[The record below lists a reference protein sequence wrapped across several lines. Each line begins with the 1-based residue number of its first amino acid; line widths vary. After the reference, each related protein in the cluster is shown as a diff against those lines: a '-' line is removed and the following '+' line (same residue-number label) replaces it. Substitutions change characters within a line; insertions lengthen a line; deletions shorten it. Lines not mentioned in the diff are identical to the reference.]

1 MTAGVATILR
11 RRGRSGDPNRGR
23 VFQSFWIYVV
33 CVVLGAITLIP
44 LLYVVLGGFRTTG
57 QIAAHPVAWPH
68 PWITSNY
75 TSIATSGAF
84 WRQIGNSAIIAGI
97 ATLVIVT
104 LGSSVAYALARYDFR
119 GREILYTVFTLG
131 LLLPLTVAVLPLYIE
146 LRQFGILD
154 NPLGVALPEAAFGL
168 PVTVIILRPF
178 MRAIPSDLEDAA
190 AIDGCSKIGFF
201 WRILIPLSRPA
212 LMTVAVL
219 AVVTSWNAFLLPLI
233 VLNNP
238 NDWTLPL
245 GVAAYQG
252 EYAQDTAAILAYT
265 ALSMVPALIF
275 FMGAERRIVR
285 GLSGAVKG

>member
-1 MTAGVATILR
+1 MSASIATPR
-11 RRGRSGDPNRGR
+11 RRRAGAQRRL
-23 VFQSFWIYVV
+23 QLWTYAV
-33 CVVLGAITLIP
+33 CVVLGVITIVP
-44 LLYVVLGGFRTTG
+44 LLYVVLGGFRNTG
-57 QIAAHPVAWPH
+57 QIADAPVAWPH

-75 TSIATSGAF
+75 TGIITSEAF
-84 WRQIGNSAIIAGI
+84 WRQIGNSAIIAAI

-104 LGSSVAYALARYDFR
+104 LGSCVAYALARYEFR
-119 GREILYTVFTLG
+119 GRELLYTIFTLG

-154 NPLGVALPEAAFGL
+154 SPFGVALPEAAFGL

-178 MRAIPSDLEDAA
+178 MRAIPPDLEDAA

-212 LMTVAVL
+212 LMTVSIL

-233 VLNNP
+233 VLNDP
-238 NDWTLPL
+238 GEWTLPL
-245 GVAAYQG
+245 GVASYQG

-265 ALSMVPALIF
+265 ALSMVPALVF
-275 FMGAERRIVR
+275 FLAAERRIVG
-285 GLSGAVKG
+285 GLSGAIKG

>member
-1 MTAGVATILR
+1 MSASIATPR
-11 RRGRSGDPNRGR
+11 RRRADARR
-23 VFQSFWIYVV
+23 RFQGWWTYAV
-33 CVVLGAITLIP
+33 CIVLGVITIVP
-44 LLYVVLGGFRTTG
+44 LLYVVLGGFRNTG
-57 QIAAHPVAWPH
+57 QIAAEPVAWPH
-68 PWITSNY
+68 PWITGNY
-75 TSIATSGAF
+75 TGIITSEAF
-84 WRQIGNSAIIAGI
+84 WRQIGNSAIIAAI

-104 LGSSVAYALARYDFR
+104 LGSCVAYALARYEFR
-119 GREILYTVFTLG
+119 GRELLYTIFTLG

-212 LMTVAVL
+212 LMTVSIL

-233 VLNNP
+233 VLNDP
-238 NDWTLPL
+238 SEWTLPL
-245 GVAAYQG
+245 GVASYQG

-265 ALSMVPALIF
+265 ALSMVPALVF
-275 FMGAERRIVR
+275 FLAAERRIVG
-285 GLSGAVKG
+285 GLSGAIKG

>member
-1 MTAGVATILR
+1 MTVGVVGT
-11 RRGRSGDPNRGR
+11 RRGRRSESRENAGR
-23 VFQSFWIYVV
+23 FFQQFWVYVV
-33 CVVLGAITLIP
+33 CVVLGAITIVP
-44 LLYVVLGGFRTTG
+44 LLYVVLGGFRNTG

-68 PWITSNY
+68 PWITHNY

-84 WRQIGNSAIIAGI
+84 WRQIGNSAIIAAI
-97 ATLVIVT
+97 ATAVIVT
-104 LGSSVAYALARYDFR
+104 LGSCVAYALSRYDFR
-119 GREILYTVFTLG
+119 GREVLYTIFTLG

-146 LRQFGILD
+146 LRQFHILD
-154 NPLGVALPEAAFGL
+154 SPLGVALPEAAFGL

-190 AIDGCSKIGFF
+190 AIDGCSKIAFF

-212 LMTVAVL
+212 LTTVSVL

-238 NDWTLPL
+238 NEWTLPL
-245 GVAAYQG
+245 GVASYQG

-265 ALSMVPALIF
+265 ALSMVPALLF
-275 FMGAERRIVR
+275 FLAAERKIVG
-285 GLSGAVKG
+285 GLSGAIKG

>member
-1 MTAGVATILR
+1 MSASIATPRHRRAGAR
-11 RRGRSGDPNRGR
+11 RR
-23 VFQSFWIYVV
+23 FQLLTYAV
-33 CVVLGAITLIP
+33 CVVLGAITVVP
-44 LLYVVLGGFRTTG
+44 LLYVVLGGFRNTG
-57 QIAAHPVAWPH
+57 QIADAPV

-75 TSIATSGAF
+75 TGIITSQAF
-84 WRQIGNSAIIAGI
+84 WRQIGNSAIIAAI

-104 LGSSVAYALARYDFR
+104 LGSCVAYALARYEFR
-119 GREILYTVFTLG
+119 GRELLYTIFTLG

-190 AIDGCSKIGFF
+190 AIDGCSRIGFF

-212 LMTVAVL
+212 LMTVSIL

-233 VLNNP
+233 VLNDP
-238 NDWTLPL
+238 SEWTLPL
-245 GVAAYQG
+245 GVASYQG

-265 ALSMVPALIF
+265 ALSMVPALVF
-275 FMGAERRIVR
+275 FLAAERRIVG
-285 GLSGAVKG
+285 GLSGAIKG

>member
-1 MTAGVATILR
+1 MSAGVVTPK
-11 RRGRSGDPNRGR
+11 RGRAAASRTLAGAW
-23 VFQSFWIYVV
+23 VYLV
-33 CVVLGAITLIP
+33 CLVLGVITIVP
-44 LLYVVLGGFRTTG
+44 LAYVVLGGFRNTG
-57 QIAAHPVAWPH
+57 QIAADPVAWPA

-75 TSIATSGAF
+75 TGILASSAF

-97 ATLVIVT
+97 ATLIIVT
-104 LGSSVAYALARYDFR
+104 LGSCVAYALARYEFR
-119 GREILYTVFTLG
+119 GRELLYTVFTLG

-146 LRQFGILD
+146 LRQFGLLES
-154 NPLGVALPEAAFGL
+154 PLGVAFPEAAFGL

-178 MRAIPSDLEDAA
+178 MRAIPLELEDAA
-190 AIDGCSKIGFF
+190 AIDGCSRIAFF

-233 VLNNP
+233 VLNDP
-238 NDWTLPL
+238 NTWTLPL

-265 ALSMVPALIF
+265 ALSMVPALLF
-275 FMGAERRIVR
+275 FVAAERRIVG